1 VNLLNRLSVRA
12 KLALAFAAL
21 LLLMSAIA
29 GLSIWQGFQVQQRT
43 EQLLK
48 ARLGQERDALQMS
61 EAATRLRIRD
71 YRIAVTPPDGMAVA
85 LSRWREG
92 RATFDKYREG
102 YEADISGP
110 EERRLFDQAMRDW
123 ANYLEAS
130 ARVIAAGE
138 KGDLAAAQGLVRDGL
153 KAFDAASLALKALAE
168 YNDRQAQEDVAQIA
182 TLFGNGRIVT
192 GALVSFALLLAAA
205 LAWMLARAIAL
216 PLQQAVVVAQAVAG
230 GDLTRE
236 VHANGTDELAQLQR
250 SLGRMVTQLRTL
262 VAQVHAGVES
272 VGTASGQIASG
283 NLDLSQR
290 TEEQA
295 ANLQQTTASMEE
307 LTATVQQ
314 NAANARTASQLALQ
328 ATQLAG
334 RGGQV
339 VGEVVTAMAD
349 IATSSSRIADILGV
363 IDGIAFQTNIL
374 ALNAAV
380 EAARAGE
387 QGRGFAVVAAEVRAL
402 AQRSSQAAREIKA
415 LIEGSVARVNVG
427 SELVGKAGQA
437 MSEIVAQIGKV
448 NELVGEITAA
458 SDEQS
463 RGIAQIGQAVS
474 QLDQVTQQNAALVEE
489 SAAAADSMKA
499 QALRLLE
506 TVAVFNVGTG
516 GATAFNGTVL
526 AGH

>member
-21 LLLMSAIA
+21 LVLMLAIA
-29 GLSIWQGFQVQQRT
+29 GLSIWQGLQVQHRT
-43 EQLLK
+43 EQMLK
-48 ARLGQERDALQMS
+48 QRLGQVRDALLMS
-61 EAATRLRIRD
+61 EAATRLRTRD
-71 YRIAVTPPDGMAVA
+71 YRIAVTPPDGMATAVK
-85 LSRWREG
+85 RWHDG
-92 RATFDKYREG
+92 HVNFQKYREA
-102 YEADISGP
+102 YEADISSA
-110 EERRLFDQAMRDW
+110 EERKLFEQAMRDW
-123 ANYLEAS
+123 AHYLEIS
-130 ARVIAAGE
+130 ARIIAAGE
-138 KGDLAAAQGLVRDGL
+138 KGDLAAAQALVREGS
-153 KAFDAASLALKALAE
+153 KPFDAVSQSLEALADH
-168 YNDRQAQEDVAQIA
+168 NDRQAQGDVAQIGA
-182 TLFGNGRIVT
+182 MFGNARIVS
-192 GALVSFALLLAAA
+192 AVLVAAALLLAAT
-205 LAWMLARAIAL
+205 LAWMISQAIAV
-216 PLQQAVVVAQAVAG
+216 PLKHAVVVAQAVAG

-236 VHANGTDELAQLQR
+236 VQANGTDELAQLQR

-295 ANLQQTTASMEE
+295 ANLQQTAASMEE
-307 LTATVQQ
+307 LTTTVQQ
-314 NAANARTASQLALQ
+314 NAANARTASQLALE

-334 RGGQV
+334 HGGQV

-349 IATSSSRIADILGV
+349 IASSSGRIADILSV

-402 AQRSSQAAREIKA
+402 AQRSAQAAREIKT
-415 LIEGSVARVNVG
+415 LIDASVSRVNAG
-427 SELVGKAGQA
+427 SELVGRAGQT
-437 MSEIVAQIGKV
+437 MNEIVAQVTKV
-448 NELVGEITAA
+448 NDLVSEITAA

-489 SAAAADSMKA
+489 SAAAADTMKA
-499 QALRLLE
+499 QAQRLSQ

-516 GATAFNGTVL
+516 GATVVNGT
-526 AGH
+526 AIAPQ

>member
-1 VNLLNRLSVRA
+1 
-12 KLALAFAAL
+12 
-21 LLLMSAIA
+21 
-29 GLSIWQGFQVQQRT
+29 
-43 EQLLK
+43 
-48 ARLGQERDALQMS
+48 
-61 EAATRLRIRD
+61 
-71 YRIAVTPPDGMAVA
+71 VT
-85 LSRWREG
+85 
-92 RATFDKYREG
+92 
-102 YEADISGP
+102 
-110 EERRLFDQAMRDW
+110 
-123 ANYLEAS
+123 
-130 ARVIAAGE
+130 
-138 KGDLAAAQGLVRDGL
+138 
-153 KAFDAASLALKALAE
+153 
-168 YNDRQAQEDVAQIA
+168 QIA
-182 TLFGNGRIVT
+182 TMFGNTRIVT
-192 GALVSFALLLAAA
+192 GLLVTAALLLAAA
-205 LAWMLARAIAL
+205 LAWLISRAIAL
-216 PLQQAVVVAQAVAG
+216 PLQNAVVVAQAVAG

-236 VHANGTDELAQLQR
+236 MHANGTDEVAQLQR

-295 ANLQQTTASMEE
+295 ANLQQTAASMEE

-314 NAANARTASQLALQ
+314 NATNARTASQLALQ

-339 VGEVVTAMAD
+339 VGEVVTAMGD
-349 IATSSSRIADILGV
+349 IAASSNRIADILGV

-402 AQRSSQAAREIKA
+402 AQRSAQAAKEIKT
-415 LIEGSVARVNVG
+415 LIEASVARVSAG
-427 SELVGKAGQA
+427 SELVGKAGQT
-437 MSEIVAQIGKV
+437 MSEIVAQVTKV
-448 NELVGEITAA
+448 NDLVGEITAA

-474 QLDQVTQQNAALVEE
+474 QLDQVTQQNAALVEQ

-499 QALRLLE
+499 QAQKLSE

-516 GATAFNGTVL
+516 SATVVDGMTIEQR
-526 AGH
+526 